1 MADFVAA
8 KRPLWLERLAARWM
22 ARWSTT
28 SALAASAVTVLLVGL
43 LHERL
48 ATLIGHALD
57 PLVFY
62 LVPIGFAAWV
72 AGRRAGVALA
82 FLAATV
88 NVAVAAWPAGG
99 PVPPWILLAGFVLDL
114 PVFLGTALA
123 FALLRWHLERERH
136 LSSTDPLTGI
146 GNHRAFEDAVR
157 REIARGGRR
166 SAPLSLVYIDL
177 DRFKELNDS
186 RGHPQGDALLR
197 IVGGALEASVRA
209 VDSAARVGGDEFA
222 VLLPDTG
229 PEACRQVVT
238 RIRDR
243 LRSSARQAGFWNT
256 FSVGAV
262 TFERPPEDAASA
274 VAAVDRAMYL
284 VKRSGRDGV
293 HHDVVPG
300 GSPGSGLARRRPEDF
315 DTFRPE

>member
-1 MADFVAA
+1 MAGFVAA
-8 KRPLWLERLAARWM
+8 KRALWLERLGARWM
-22 ARWSTT
+22 ARWSRT
-28 SALAASAVTVLLVGL
+28 SAAAASVVTVLLVGA
-43 LHERL
+43 LHQRFDRL
-48 ATLIGHALD
+48 VGHAID
-57 PLVFY
+57 PMVLY

-72 AGRRAGVALA
+72 AGPRIGVALA
-82 FLAATV
+82 GLAALV
-88 NVAVAAWPAGG
+88 NLTVAAWPSGRA
-99 PVPPWILLAGFVLDL
+99 VPPWVLLVGLVLDL
-114 PVFLGTALA
+114 LVFLGAALA
-123 FALLRWHLERERH
+123 FALLRWHLEREH
-136 LSSTDPLTGI
+136 QLSSTDPLTGI

-157 REIARGGRR
+157 REIARGERR
-166 SAPLSLVYIDL
+166 AAPLSLVYIDL

-186 RGHPQGDALLR
+186 RGHPVGDALLR
-197 IVGGALEASVRA
+197 IVGGALEASVRT

-243 LRSSARQAGFWNT
+243 LRSSTREAGFWNT

-262 TFERPPEDAASA
+262 TFERPPGDAASA
-274 VAAVDRAMYL
+274 VAAVDRAMYQ

-300 GSPGSGLARRRPEDF
+300 GSTGNGLARRRTGGF
-315 DTFRPE
+315 DTFRPV